1 MSVYNLVLERRT
13 IRKFH
18 PEPVPEDLLDRLLDA
33 GRLAPTGGNIQ
44 PLEFL
49 AVSDPEVCRQ
59 VFPHTRW
66 AGYLKDGAPKPGE
79 EPTAYLVIL
88 RNTAITAYVPDQD
101 IGFAA
106 ESIILTALDEGV
118 ASCAMGSLDR
128 PALEQVLGIPKNREI
143 SLVIALGY
151 PAETAVIEEMKDDD
165 VKYWRDEQ
173 GIHHV
178 PKRPKEKVCH
188 WNRYGQKR

>member
-1 MSVYNLVLERRT
+1 VQRRT
-13 IRKFH
+13 IRRFQQK
-18 PEPVPEDLLDRLLDA
+18 PVPKELLDKLLDA
-33 GRLAPTGGNIQ
+33 GRLAPVGGNIQ
-44 PLEFL
+44 PLEFI
-49 AVSDPEVCRQ
+49 AVNDPEVVAR

-66 AGYLKDGAPKPGE
+66 AGYLKNGTPQAGE

-88 RNTAITAYVPDQD
+88 QNKAIRAPAADQD

-118 ASCAMGSLDR
+118 ASCAMGALDR
-128 PALEQVLGIPKNREI
+128 PGIEEVLGVPQDRQVA
-143 SLVIALGY
+143 LVIALGH
-151 PAETAVIEEMKDDD
+151 PAETAVVEPMAGDD

-178 PKRPKEKVCH
+178 PKRDKGKVAF
-188 WNRYGQKR
+188 WNKWGGEG